1 VRIIKGDVEMEDD
14 ISIEIAGDEAR
25 KETKTEE
32 PSFLRYQ
39 RDLYRPDLD
48 MGSGGELKSLILS
61 GALPRNP
68 FVGDW
73 RDPCQAWR
81 FIFDFSFFTNHTPL
95 SGIAARASQIAL
107 KRRLDRALH

>member
-1 VRIIKGDVEMEDD
+1 LKGENNQGDVEMEDD

-48 MGSGGELKSLILS
+48 MGSGGELKSSYSL
-61 GALPRNP
+61 GGLPRNP

-73 RDPCQAWR
+73 RDPCQARR
-81 FIFDFSFFTNHTPL
+81 FIFDFSFL
-95 SGIAARASQIAL
+95 RATRHYLA
-107 KRRLDRALH
+107 